1 MTNNIFKFYLK
12 CRYRIKEGGLKKIP
26 ILDKRLL
33 EHLYVI
39 LYNILEAVI
48 NNLKE
53 NLRKYHA
60 QNSLVKSIN
69 RGRFTSSRVS
79 KISHL
84 TMNMTISVKKY

>member
-1 MTNNIFKFYLK
+1 MGLFNSKMEFLWNQK
-12 CRYRIKEGGLKKIP
+12 GGLKKIP

-69 RGRFTSSRVS
+69 HGWV
-79 KISHL
+79 
-84 TMNMTISVKKY
+84 